1 MATPSTDESNDSIQ
15 SSSSKATPSAT
26 PNKDKK
32 RFNLKDELSD
42 IRKLI
47 DHTETSDIKV
57 DSLHKHC
64 MNIVR
69 DYKRL
74 EKRLTECQKKQS
86 EIAQHR
92 DIIQT
97 EHNRTMAAKSKLE
110 SLCRELQKRNKE
122 VQEESRVQARDEE
135 EKRREIAEKFQNT
148 IDDITVRMQEH
159 HEKNIALKQENNEL
173 MNKLKKIIEQY
184 EAREKQFEELLKQ
197 KHLEL
202 QLYEA
207 KLAQQVVAIAEIK
220 ESNLV
225 ERQYLL
231 AETMQKQK
239 RCEELA
245 IQEVELKGQ
254 LSLYSGKFEEFQSTL
269 NKSNEVFSSF
279 KKEMEKMSKTIAEL
293 EKESQMWKSK
303 YEKCNRSLLEMADE
317 HIQNTEAIKSL
328 KAKNEKLEKLCRA
341 LQTERTQLSQKIKE
355 LQPSDTGE
363 ITASEDNE
371 TTPTEPVPS
380 LT

>member
-1 MATPSTDESNDSIQ
+1 
-15 SSSSKATPSAT
+15 
-26 PNKDKK
+26 
-32 RFNLKDELSD
+32 
-42 IRKLI
+42 
-47 DHTETSDIKV
+47 
-57 DSLHKHC
+57 
-64 MNIVR
+64 
-69 DYKRL
+69 
-74 EKRLTECQKKQS
+74 
-86 EIAQHR
+86 
-92 DIIQT
+92 
-97 EHNRTMAAKSKLE
+97 MAAKSKLE

-341 LQTERTQLSQKIKE
+341 LQTERTQLSQKIKVCWWE
-355 LQPSDTGE
+355 GL
-363 ITASEDNE
+363 
-371 TTPTEPVPS
+371 VY
-380 LT
+380 LTL